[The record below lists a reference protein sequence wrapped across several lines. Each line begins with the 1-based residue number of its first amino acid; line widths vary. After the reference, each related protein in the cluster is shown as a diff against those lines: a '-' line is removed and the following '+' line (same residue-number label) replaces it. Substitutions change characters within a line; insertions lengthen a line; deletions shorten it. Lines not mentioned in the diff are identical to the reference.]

1 MQNVFPQKS
10 QHDAIQYWQY
20 HSIKIIQMTGRY
32 AQLAVNWF
40 WEWTGNQ
47 YHSGILPIK
56 PSLCVTVY
64 VLPPKLL
71 AMFQRKAIFQ
81 RKNKCGGNPGVETWT
96 SKISARKSLQ
106 LWFCHI
112 IGSIFTSCTVS
123 ALGGLPCGMDHQ
135 SRKLNFHDQGQE
147 GLGPNEFCFW
157 DNFQVSQECKETG
170 LRSYS
175 NILIWVMAVQYMINH
190 DRLISPLALVHIWC
204 HICYICASLFTQGSL
219 LTPRLTPDTGVLL
232 SCFVAIWHVWS
243 LLLQGLWCETVYILK
258 SRII

>member
-1 MQNVFPQKS
+1 M
-10 QHDAIQYWQY
+10 
-20 HSIKIIQMTGRY
+20 
-32 AQLAVNWF
+32 
-40 WEWTGNQ
+40 
-47 YHSGILPIK
+47 
-56 PSLCVTVY
+56 Y

-81 RKNKCGGNPGVETWT
+81 RKNTCGGNPGVETWT
-96 SKISARKSLQ
+96 SKISAWKLLQ

-175 NILIWVMAVQYMINH
+175 NILIWVMAVQYMINR
-190 DRLISPLALVHIWC
+190 DR
-204 HICYICASLFTQGSL
+204 YITVGTRAYMMPYMLHLCFPFHSRHSA
-219 LTPRLTPDTGVLL
+219 DT
-232 SCFVAIWHVWS
+232 
-243 LLLQGLWCETVYILK
+243 
-258 SRII
+258 